1 MLINQWNINTII
13 HTNIY
18 KDKKLIFIRK
28 NIRQDFNEVEIV
40 LYKRGITL
48 LSNKINKNQDTY
60 IYFIYRPT
68 KIKKVEI
75 FWN

>member
-1 MLINQWNINTII
+1 MIYN
-13 HTNIY
+13 NIY
-18 KDKKLIFIRK
+18 KDKILIFIRK

-60 IYFIYRPT
+60 INFIYRPT